1 MARAVERW
9 PSRGSCHTVTQSRVI
24 ILHTSTQAH
33 SPHSRHTSTHG
44 TLADLRPGETSFP
57 PRTTWPPNTK
67 QRTKDKPK
75 DKARIRSR
83 KHFQQQ
89 QQQQQNP
96 NIMKVETISSSSSSN
111 NRISAH
117 THVRGLGLDENGDA
131 IAQGSSSNCGMV
143 GQTKAREAL
152 GIVVDLV
159 RSQQLAGRALLLVGP
174 PGTGKT
180 ALAMALAQE
189 LSSSNNSKL
198 PFCPMVASQVF
209 SREVKKTEVIMEHFR
224 KAIGLRIQEQK
235 EVYEGE
241 VTELTVEETEDPL
254 GGYGRTIS
262 HVVLGLKTTKGSK
275 TLRLDPT
282 IHDSLSKEGVS
293 VGDVIYIEAN
303 SGAVKRVGRSDSF
316 AAEFDLEAEEYVPIP
331 KGDVHKQKTVVQDVT
346 LHDLDVA
353 NAHPN
358 AGSHSKR
365 DVLGLLRQMGK
376 PRKTEITDKLRNEV
390 NKVVQSY
397 LDQGIA
403 ELVPGVLFVDEVHML
418 DLECFTYL
426 NRSLES
432 TMSPIVVFA
441 TNRGVTTIR
450 GTNLKAPHGIPVD
463 VLDRMLIVPTLP
475 YTTQEMIAICQIRAQ
490 TEGMELSDDA
500 LKLLGAVGQRSS
512 LRYATQLLTPA
523 QLFAETQGRTLIQP
537 DDISQVDDLF
547 LDGKASA
554 QLLATTEGLMA

>member
-1 MARAVERW
+1 
-9 PSRGSCHTVTQSRVI
+9 
-24 ILHTSTQAH
+24 
-33 SPHSRHTSTHG
+33 
-44 TLADLRPGETSFP
+44 
-57 PRTTWPPNTK
+57 
-67 QRTKDKPK
+67 
-75 DKARIRSR
+75 
-83 KHFQQQ
+83 
-89 QQQQQNP
+89 
-96 NIMKVETISSSSSSN
+96 MKVETITTGTSAS
-111 NRISAH
+111 RISAH
-117 THVRGLGLDENGDA
+117 THISGLGLDASTGEVSDPMSPQSGL
-131 IAQGSSSNCGMV
+131 V
-143 GQTKAREAL
+143 GQVPAREAL
-152 GIVVDLV
+152 GIVADLV
-159 RSQQLAGRALLLVGP
+159 QSQQLAGRALLLVGP

-180 ALAMALAQE
+180 ALAMGLAQE
-189 LSSSNNSKL
+189 LSSNQSSKL

-262 HVVLGLKTTKGSK
+262 HVLLGLKTAKGSK
-275 TLRLDPT
+275 TLKLDPT
-282 IHDSLSKEGVS
+282 IHDALSKEGVA

-316 AAEFDLEAEEYVPIP
+316 ATEFDLEAEEYVPIP

-353 NAHPN
+353 NAHPS
-358 AGSHSKR
+358 AGSNKK

-376 PRKTEITDKLRNEV
+376 PKKTEITDKLRGEI
-390 NKVVQSY
+390 NKVVQQY
-397 LDQGIA
+397 IEQGIA

-432 TMSPIVVFA
+432 RMAPIVVFA
-441 TNRGVTTIR
+441 TNRGITTIR
-450 GTNLKAPHGIPVD
+450 GTSLKSPHGIPVD

-475 YTTQEMIAICQIRAQ
+475 YSVQEMIQIIQIRAA
-490 TEGMELSDDA
+490 TEDMELSEDA
-500 LKLLGAVGQRSS
+500 LKMLGAIGKRSS

-523 QLFAETQGRTLIQP
+523 KLVAEIQGRTTQILP
-537 DDISQVDDLF
+537 EDITEVDDLF

-554 QLLATTEGLMA
+554 QLLATSDGFMQ

>member
-1 MARAVERW
+1 MKIEN
-9 PSRGSCHTVTQSRVI
+9 I
-24 ILHTSTQAH
+24 
-33 SPHSRHTSTHG
+33 
-44 TLADLRPGETSFP
+44 RP
-57 PRTTWPPNTK
+57 
-67 QRTKDKPK
+67 
-75 DKARIRSR
+75 A
-83 KHFQQQ
+83 
-89 QQQQQNP
+89 
-96 NIMKVETISSSSSSN
+96 SSSP
-111 NRISAH
+111 RISAH
-117 THVRGLGLDENGDA
+117 THITGLGLDPESGLVSDE
-131 IAQGSSSNCGMV
+131 ISCGLV
-143 GQTKAREAL
+143 GQTQAREAL
-152 GIVVDLV
+152 GIAADMIQM
-159 RSQQLAGRALLLVGP
+159 QQLAGRALLLVGP

-189 LSSSNNSKL
+189 LSKDSTNSKL

-209 SREVKKTEVIMEHFR
+209 SREVKKTEVLMEHFR

-262 HVVLGLKTTKGSK
+262 HVLLGLKTAKGSK
-275 TLRLDPT
+275 TLKLDPT
-282 IHDSLSKEGVS
+282 IHDSLAKEAVK

-316 AAEFDLEAEEYVPIP
+316 SAEFDLEAEEYVPLP
-331 KGDVHKQKTVVQDVT
+331 KGDVHKKKTVVQDVT
-346 LHDLDVA
+346 LHDLDMA
-353 NAHPN
+353 NAHPGAN
-358 AGSHSKR
+358 NNSGSNKR

-376 PRKTEITDKLRNEV
+376 PKKTEITDKLRAEI
-390 NKVVQSY
+390 NKVVEKY
-397 LDQGIA
+397 IDEGVA

-432 TMSPIVVFA
+432 TIAPIVVFA
-441 TNRGVTTIR
+441 TNRGITTIR

-475 YTTQEMIAICQIRAQ
+475 YSIQEMIRICQIRAS
-490 TEGMELSDDA
+490 TENITLNDDA
-500 LKLLGAVGQRSS
+500 FRLLGAIGQKSS

-523 QLFAETQGRTLIQP
+523 KLVAETKGRTEILTE
-537 DDISQVDDLF
+537 DVEQVDDLF

-554 QLLATTEGLMA
+554 QLMATTEGFMT